1 MDLQPGTQQ
10 SNGAVKAISQIER
23 FGVMDGQVK
32 CLQLLEGL
40 VGGFASQSRAA
51 SNMLTEQFSR
61 MQQGSKGE
69 EVCSKFTAEVI
80 GYHPRELS
88 QPEQFANIKTI
99 VHLVS
104 PRSVLK
110 KTEKVIA
117 TL

>member
-1 MDLQPGTQQ
+1 
-10 SNGAVKAISQIER
+10 
-23 FGVMDGQVK
+23 
-32 CLQLLEGL
+32 
-40 VGGFASQSRAA
+40 
-51 SNMLTEQFSR
+51 MLTEQFSR

-80 GYHPRELS
+80 GDHPRELS

-110 KTEKVIA
+110 KTEKVLLIVA
-117 TL
+117 EIYYSTQLLINIYVFRTFHG